1 MPPSTSNDLEIAL
14 DYHKVFSSPEGKRV
28 LEHLCECFH
37 VTEAME
43 PEERM
48 TEALAYHKKHSK
60 DTLDPVQVIQI
71 DPTLVQIRYGRK
83 SVYWHIVKYTSLG
96 EEKMKKGTKDA
107 GRGSSQSS

>member
-1 MPPSTSNDLEIAL
+1 M
-14 DYHKVFSSPEGKRV
+14 

-43 PEERM
+43 PEEAL
-48 TEALAYHKKHSK
+48 TEELAYHRVS
-60 DTLDPVQVIQI
+60 TSDPVLVVQI

-96 EEKMKKGTKDA
+96 EKRIERGTKDA
-107 GRGSSQSS
+107 GRGSDQPS